1 MTRIK
6 LNPMDLTVDTFETG
20 MPGARPLTAP
30 HAGVEAAAPTP
41 GASTIFTNPQTNE
54 QICFCMTW
62 VAEDCIGPTAG
73 CSTSDGS
80 AV

>member
-1 MTRIK
+1 MSRMR
-6 LNPMDLTVDTFETG
+6 LNPADLTVDTFDTA
-20 MPGARPLTAP
+20 ARQPF
-30 HAGVEAAAPTP
+30 AAPNVGIDAAEVGTT
-41 GASTIFTNPQTNE
+41 ATIFTNPQTNE

-73 CSTSDGS
+73 CSTGDGG

>member
-1 MTRIK
+1 MPRIK
-6 LNPMDLTVDTFETG
+6 LDPDDLFVDSFDLT
-20 MPGARPLTAP
+20 PGG
-30 HAGVEAAAPTP
+30 H
-41 GASTIFTNPQTNE
+41 ASTVAGADSLVATVAVLTVFTNAETND

-73 CSTSDGS
+73 CSTSDVG